1 MIQSKA
7 WQWEEVL
14 LKDSQWE
21 RPSDE
26 FYAVAWRWLQAGRK
40 HVLDLGCGIG
50 RHSLFLATMGFAVDA
65 FDLSEVG
72 VARLKTVAREKG
84 VSIQARVGDML
95 ALPYES
101 GEFDA
106 VLAFHVIYHSD
117 RAGVERVIAEID
129 RVLRPG
135 GELYVTFNSR
145 NSPSLRCPDNV
156 QIDENTFIKTTG
168 QEAGIPHYYVDD
180 REVRRL
186 LAGFRLIRLTHL
198 EEIAPESDDRSWHY
212 FVLAEK
218 P

>member
-1 MIQSKA
+1 MSKETR
-7 WQWEEVL
+7 WE
-14 LKDSQWE
+14 Q
-21 RPSDE
+21 PADE
-26 FYAVAWRWLQAGRK
+26 FYPVALRWRQANRK
-40 HVLDLGCGIG
+40 RVLDLGCGIG
-50 RHSLFLATMGFAVDA
+50 RHSLLLAAMGFAVDA
-65 FDLSEVG
+65 FDLSEAG
-72 VARLKTVAREKG
+72 VARLAAVAREKG
-84 VSIQARVGDML
+84 FSIQTKVGDML

-101 GEFDA
+101 GNFDA

-145 NSPSLRCPDNV
+145 NNPSLSKQDNV

-168 QEAGIPHYYVDD
+168 HEAGIPHYYVDD

-186 LAGFRLIRLTHL
+186 LVGFRLIRFTHL
-198 EEIAPESDDRSWHY
+198 EEIDPEGDYRSWHY

-218 P
+218 R